1 MEIFWLLLGFIM
13 ILVASNVLVD
23 AASSIALKL
32 RVPKMLVALTIVAF
46 GTCAPEVAISFQSV
60 EAANGQMAFA
70 NVIGSCIVNVF
81 LILGLASCIRQIKV
95 KHTTIKKELPILLI
109 VTTGFVI
116 LMVDSLFNPLTKNTF
131 SRADA
136 LILLL
141 LFCLFVLYL
150 IQLFVRR
157 KNKEEETKTK
167 YSFWVAI
174 LLLILSLFFISF
186 SSDLIV
192 KNAELIATNMRISQK
207 IITMILIVIGTS
219 LPELFMT
226 VTSAF
231 KGEFDLAIG
240 NIIGTNIFNIC
251 IVLGLP
257 ILIYG
262 DIVLNG
268 FGFIDILFVFLSSFF
283 LFWFA
288 RTEKTLSQ
296 KEGIFMIV
304 CFILYYATLFF
315 M

>member
-1 MEIFWLLLGFIM
+1 M
-13 ILVASNVLVD
+13 I
-23 AASSIALKL
+23 
-32 RVPKMLVALTIVAF
+32 
-46 GTCAPEVAISFQSV
+46 
-60 EAANGQMAFA
+60 
-70 NVIGSCIVNVF
+70 
-81 LILGLASCIRQIKV
+81 
-95 KHTTIKKELPILLI
+95 
-109 VTTGFVI
+109 
-116 LMVDSLFNPLTKNTF
+116 
-131 SRADA
+131 
-136 LILLL
+136 
-141 LFCLFVLYL
+141 
-150 IQLFVRR
+150 
-157 KNKEEETKTK
+157 
-167 YSFWVAI
+167 
-174 LLLILSLFFISF
+174 ILSLFFISF

>member
-1 MEIFWLLLGFIM
+1 MEMIWLLLGFII
-13 ILVASNVLVD
+13 ILIASNVLVD
-23 AASSIALKL
+23 ASSSIALKL

-46 GTCAPEVAISFQSV
+46 GTCAPEVAISFQSI
-60 EAANGQMAFA
+60 EASNGQMAFA

-81 LILGLASCIRQIKV
+81 LILGLASCIRPIKV
-95 KHTTIKKELPILLI
+95 RHTTIKKELPILLI

-141 LFCLFVLYL
+141 LFCFFVLYL
-150 IQLFVRR
+150 VQLFV
-157 KNKEEETKTK
+157 KGKKKEEVKPK
-167 YSFWVAI
+167 YSFWIAI
-174 LLLILSLFFISF
+174 LLLILSLVFISF
-186 SSDLIV
+186 SSDIIV
-192 KNAELIATNMRISQK
+192 KNAEIIATNMGISQK
-207 IITMILIVIGTS
+207 VITMILIVIGTS

-257 ILIYG
+257 ILFYG
-262 DIVLNG
+262 DIVLKG

-283 LFWFA
+283 LFLFA

-296 KEGIFMIV
+296 KEGIFMIL

-315 M
+315 L